1 MATGDALKST
11 KAIYAAVVGALA
23 PGAAYLTG
31 VGGDGISGNEWI
43 LAGVWC
49 LAGGAAGGL
58 GVQRI
63 ENKPKPDP
71 IGPAPVA

>member
-1 MATGDALKST
+1 MATGDPLKST

-43 LAGVWC
+43 MAAVWC
-49 LAGGAAGGL
+49 LAGAGVTGV

-63 ENKPKPDP
+63 ENKAKE
-71 IGPAPVA
+71 G